1 MLKFL
6 VTFLFCI
13 TAEPEALTIIPST
26 PADKE
31 AIISHPALISHP
43 NVIFPSKEA
52 VSLRDEPEPEA
63 LTPHKHEP
71 FVLAVNDMR
80 GNEGKVNVNKL
91 RDLL

>member
-13 TAEPEALTIIPST
+13 TAEPEALT

-52 VSLRDEPEPEA
+52 VSLREEPEPEA
-63 LTPHKHEP
+63 LTPHKQS
-71 FVLAVNDMR
+71 
-80 GNEGKVNVNKL
+80 
-91 RDLL
+91 LLF